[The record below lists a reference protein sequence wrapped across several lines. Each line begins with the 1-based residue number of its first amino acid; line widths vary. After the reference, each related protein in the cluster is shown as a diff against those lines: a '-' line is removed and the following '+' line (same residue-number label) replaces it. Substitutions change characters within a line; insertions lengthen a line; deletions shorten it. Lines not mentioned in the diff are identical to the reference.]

1 MLISTSI
8 LTCTDE
14 RKVSN
19 ITTKT
24 WFALLAIVCPT
35 RLRKQKKSTIL
46 IRNMIV
52 TEKSLKLEN
61 EM

>member
-1 MLISTSI
+1 MLISASI

-35 RLRKQKKSTIL
+35 CYKETKKSTIL

-52 TEKSLKLEN
+52 TEKCLKLEN
-61 EM
+61 ET